1 MEDFKYLGST
11 VQNNG
16 ECGREVNK
24 RVQSGWNGWRRMS
37 GVICDRRVPGRLKC
51 KLYMVAVRPAM
62 LYGLETVA
70 LTERHEA
77 EMEVAELKMLRCSLG
92 VTKMDKIRNEQIR
105 GTAQVGQFGE
115 KIREARLGW
124 YGQLRRQDD
133 VYIGRRV
140 LRMALPGNRK
150 RGRSK
155 GRFMFVVKEDMYHVE
170 VTEEDT

>member
-1 MEDFKYLGST
+1 
-11 VQNNG
+11 
-16 ECGREVNK
+16 
-24 RVQSGWNGWRRMS
+24 
-37 GVICDRRVPGRLKC
+37 
-51 KLYMVAVRPAM
+51 M

-124 YGQLRRQDD
+124 YGQVRRQDD
-133 VYIGRRV
+133 GYIVRRM

-155 GRFMFVVKEDMYHVE
+155 GRFTDVVKECMAEVE
-170 VTEEDT
+170 VTEGDTEDRNTWRWKIRGGDP